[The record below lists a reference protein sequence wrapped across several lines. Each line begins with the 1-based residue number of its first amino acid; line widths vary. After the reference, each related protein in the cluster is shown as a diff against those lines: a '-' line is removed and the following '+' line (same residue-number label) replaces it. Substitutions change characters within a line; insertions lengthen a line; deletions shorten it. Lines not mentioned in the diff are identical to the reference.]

1 MSERKAINKYY
12 PPDWDPSKVPKRQKT
27 GSQDIKVRLMAPF
40 SMRCTKCN
48 EYIAERRKFNAKKE
62 VTKEVYMDVKI
73 IRFHITCPRCNN
85 KITFKTSPQTAGYVP
100 ETGAVRN
107 HEPRPAAAAATEVT
121 METEDQILE
130 RLEREDRE
138 NQSYQVLKEKRKRN
152 PFWTKDDGLKNSEG
166 SVMENLLKRLL
177 QQHRENA
184 ANDELEQLQAKLES
198 LRLHGGKD
206 AVTRHLQ
213 SHIASE
219 LDEQARAADVDDD
232 GAAQRAFQ
240 RFRSTMHPE
249 PSKQEK
255 PSGLYGKLKTKIVV
269 RAKRSPPGDIAIGFS
284 DAGVEAVD
292 TATVAKPAPGGLS
305 LLADY
310 DSSSE

>member
-107 HEPRPAAAAATEVT
+107 HEPRPAAAAATAVSV
-121 METEDQILE
+121 ETEDQILE

-152 PFWTKDDGLKNSEG
+152 PFWTKDDGLKNGEG
-166 SVMENLLKRLL
+166 SIIENLSKRLL

-184 ANDELEQLQAKLES
+184 ANEELEQLQAKQES
-198 LRLHGGKD
+198 VRLQGGKD

-213 SHIASE
+213 THIASE

-232 GAAQRAFQ
+232 DAAQRAFK
-240 RFRSTMHPE
+240 RFRSTMQAE
-249 PSKQEK
+249 PSKQEER
-255 PSGLYGKLKTKIVV
+255 SGLSGEFKTKIVV
-269 RAKRSPPGDIAIGFS
+269 RAKRSPPGDIANGLP
-284 DAGVEAVD
+284 DAGVEAVN
-292 TATVAKPAPGGLS
+292 TATVAKPTPGGLS